1 MSFEELDKD
10 MEEPVDKH
18 DPEVIKL
25 RRRLEDYLRKVPVE
39 LLLLFANILEEIDS
53 YLRSKGIIDDNIPR
67 IKK

>member
-1 MSFEELDKD
+1 MSSEELDKD
-10 MEEPVDKH
+10 REEPVDKH